1 MNASEF
7 RRKIKPWMLP
17 IAMFLGVLLH
27 SYISLV
33 AFLSPYLIFMMLLI
47 TYCKINPRRF
57 VITRFI
63 WSLLSVQVIG
73 AIAAYLLMRGLG
85 PEISQGVFI
94 CIFCP
99 TATAAPVV
107 TGMLGGSIELLATYS
122 IVSNITV
129 ACLAPLLFSVIGD
142 ASGLSIF
149 QSMLL
154 IATKVFP
161 LILAPLALALLM
173 KVFSPR
179 VHDMI
184 ACHQSLS
191 FYMWAV
197 ALIIVVGNA
206 VSFVMTEPVA
216 KIPLMVAIAGAA
228 LLACCFQ
235 FVVGRMIGRRLGDK
249 ISGAQGLGQKNT
261 VLAIWMALT
270 YLNPLASVAPAAYV
284 AWQNLINSTQLYLK
298 ARRDTISCENKLL
311 TKKTVK

>member
-1 MNASEF
+1 
-7 RRKIKPWMLP
+7 MLP
-17 IAMFLGVLLH
+17 IAMILGVLLH
-27 SYISLV
+27 NYISLV

-57 VITRFI
+57 VVTRFI
-63 WSLLSVQVIG
+63 WSLLSVQVLG
-73 AIAAYLLMRGLG
+73 AIVAYLLMRRFG

-107 TGMLGGSIELLATYS
+107 TGMLGGSVELLATYS
-122 IVSNITV
+122 IVSNVTV

-161 LILAPLALALLM
+161 LILAPLALALFM
-173 KVFSPR
+173 RVFSPR

-184 ACHQSLS
+184 AEHQSLS
-191 FYMWAV
+191 FYMWSV

-206 VSFVMTEPVA
+206 VSFVLTEPTG
-216 KIPLMVAIAGAA
+216 KIPLMLAIAGIA

-235 FVVGRMIGRRLGDK
+235 FAVGRLIGRRLGDK

-284 AWQNLINSTQLYLK
+284 AWQNIINSTQLYFK
-298 ARRDTISCENKLL
+298 THSDTNS
-311 TKKTVK
+311 